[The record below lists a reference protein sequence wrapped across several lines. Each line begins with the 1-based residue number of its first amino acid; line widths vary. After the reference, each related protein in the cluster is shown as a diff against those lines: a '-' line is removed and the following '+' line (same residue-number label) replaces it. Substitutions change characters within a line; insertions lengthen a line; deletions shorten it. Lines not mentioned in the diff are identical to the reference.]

1 MFPRPPDAL
10 AAYQKLGTDKWWPI
24 SMAAGIKAQ

>member
-1 MFPRPPDAL
+1 MFLRPPDAL
-10 AAYQKLGTDKWWPI
+10 AADQKAEIDKWWPI